1 MSTPSTPGN
10 ALAGSTGGS
19 EISRVFPSQAAAVG
33 DILCRVERA
42 TAVDILA
49 LRGLELPGL
58 RDPLL
63 RAERTAPVGRKIAV
77 RVLLL
82 DAESGAA
89 RRRAAQVGAPAD
101 SFCSEIRLVEAG
113 LREFAQRNGRIALE
127 VYRYRVVPA
136 WRLIRVDDIQYV
148 STLCD
153 GWDGAG
159 AEVYRLAETAH
170 GPLHRGFRQVFEDLR
185 SGARR
190 VV

>member
-1 MSTPSTPGN
+1 MSTPGTAS
-10 ALAGSTGGS
+10 AGGS
-19 EISRVFPSQAAAVG
+19 EISGVFPSQAAAVG
-33 DILCRVERA
+33 DIVGRVERA

-63 RAERTAPVGRKIAV
+63 RAERSAPAGRKVAV

-82 DAESGAA
+82 DAESAAA
-89 RRRAAQVGAPAD
+89 RRRAAQLGAPAD

-113 LREFAQRNGRIALE
+113 LREFAASTARIALE
-127 VYRYRVVPA
+127 VYRYHVVPA

-185 SGARR
+185 SSAHR

>member
-1 MSTPSTPGN
+1 MSAPGN
-10 ALAGSTGGS
+10 AGAAIAGSS

-63 RAERTAPVGRKIAV
+63 RAERTAPAGRTIAV

-113 LREFAQRNGRIALE
+113 LREFAARKGRIALE

-159 AEVYRLAETAH
+159 AEVYQLAETAH
-170 GPLHRGFRQVFEDLR
+170 GPLYRGFRQVFEDLR